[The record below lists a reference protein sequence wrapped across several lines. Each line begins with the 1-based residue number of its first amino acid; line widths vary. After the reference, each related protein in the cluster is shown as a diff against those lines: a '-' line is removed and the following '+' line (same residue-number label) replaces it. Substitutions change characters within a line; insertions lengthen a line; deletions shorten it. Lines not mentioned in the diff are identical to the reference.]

1 MSASFQLILAIV
13 GTVTGV
19 LWLAELLYRRAAQG
33 DAALSGQGMPSGARY
48 HVAQYAGFVAVVC
61 AVILLIV
68 WWGLELFLVLATFL
82 TGIIWGI
89 DSAFLRRRRKERASV
104 VARPEPVLVEY
115 ARSFFPVLLVVLL
128 LRSFVVEPFRIPSGS
143 MMPTLLVGDFI
154 LVNKYHYGLRLPVIN
169 MQVTEGE
176 APERGD
182 VMVFRYPEN
191 PDVNYIKR
199 IIGLPGDR
207 IEYRNKTL
215 YINGEEQPQSTI
227 GFYGLHGGNA
237 VSLKEE
243 SLGDLVHDILIEHG
257 RVSGDE
263 VFVVPEGEYFVMGD
277 NRDNSNDSRRWGTV
291 PEENLVGKAF
301 FIWLN
306 WNFSNGQHDFS
317 RIGNDIN

>member
-1 MSASFQLILAIV
+1 MSSSFQMMLAVV
-13 GTVTGV
+13 GVVTGAI
-19 LWLAELLYRRAAQG
+19 WLAELLYRRVILHEG
-33 DAALSGQGMPSGARY
+33 GMEEAVMPTGARY
-48 HVAQYAGFVAVVC
+48 QLAQYAGFIAVVC

-68 WWGLELFLVLATFL
+68 WWGLELFLVLATFA
-82 TGIIWGI
+82 TGIVWGI
-89 DSAFLRRRRKERASV
+89 DAAFLRRRRKASQV
-104 VARPEPVLVEY
+104 MARPEPVLVEY

-169 MQVTEGE
+169 TQVTEGE
-176 APERGD
+176 APQRGD
-182 VMVFRYPEN
+182 VVVFRYPEN
-191 PDVNYIKR
+191 PDINYIKR
-199 IIGLPGDR
+199 IVGLPGDR

-215 YINGEEQPQSTI
+215 YINGEQQPQSML

-243 SLGDLVHDILIEHG
+243 NLEGVAHQILIEHG
-257 RVSGDE
+257 RVSGDDA
-263 VFVVPEGEYFVMGD
+263 FVVPEGEYFVMGD

-291 PEENLVGKAF
+291 PAENLVGKAF

-306 WNFSNGQHDFS
+306 WNFSSGEHDFS